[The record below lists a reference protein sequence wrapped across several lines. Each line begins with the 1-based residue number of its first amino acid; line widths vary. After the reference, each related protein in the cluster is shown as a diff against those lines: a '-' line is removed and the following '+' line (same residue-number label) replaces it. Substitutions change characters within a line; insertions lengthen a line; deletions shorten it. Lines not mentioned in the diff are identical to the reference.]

1 MNKSVKLNSLFNEF
15 YLSKSK
21 ETALQNSKEIIKF
34 IEEIHFKE
42 MDELSAN
49 MSRKMYQNNFN
60 DYLDN
65 FESEKNPFLSTVDTI
80 RQILSFHYRFD

>member
-21 ETALQNSKEIIKF
+21 ESAVQNSKEIIKF
-34 IEEIHFKE
+34 IEEIHLKK

-49 MSRKMYQNNFN
+49 MSRKMYQNNFK